1 MYKNCLKSTKLFIVI
16 ILLVIY
22 ILYFGIPSVK
32 NYLKKD
38 TVFVTSKKDLTSDDL
53 PAIGINKIISR
64 LKYECWNDGENLT
77 ECLEKQTENFN
88 EIVNISKIISFS
100 NSNIDADKIFS
111 EEDWETSFVSWR
123 HGRIFVLQTLNMTS
137 KQRFVIE
144 FMGNIDSVLVELH
157 DRNYFLE
164 KSHNMVDFLVSTTTL
179 RDQEAKEI
187 FIVITEYNLLP
198 DESHCNDDQNYSFL
212 KCTKVG
218 TKLNIF
224 Y

>member
-1 MYKNCLKSTKLFIVI
+1 M
-16 ILLVIY
+16 
-22 ILYFGIPSVK
+22 
-32 NYLKKD
+32 
-38 TVFVTSKKDLTSDDL
+38 TSKKDLSSDDL

-100 NSNIDADKIFS
+100 NSNIDGDKIFS
-111 EEDWETSFVSWR
+111 EEDWDTSFVSWR

-144 FMGNIDSVLVELH
+144 FMGIIDSVLVELH

-164 KSHNMVDFLVSTTTL
+164 KSHNMVDFPVSTTTL

-212 KCTKVG
+212 KCTKVW
-218 TKLNIF
+218 TKFNIF